1 MEFSSLV
8 TPEEWAAL
16 AECFRA
22 KRAHV
27 EASPARERFRSL
39 WAEWELEA
47 ACRFTPQNNLD
58 RFRLV
63 REAVRVPPAAYR
75 DRFGMVRA
83 EAVQQ
88 LYAGGVSVS
97 MANLEYYSNLI
108 LALSRSLER
117 ELQAPVQVSFYA
129 TPGSSQALGVHS
141 DGHDVLVIQM
151 RGEKR
156 WDIYYDPADPARD
169 AEKPQRH
176 ILHSGGWL
184 FVPTGM
190 RHEVKNE
197 GSEPSV
203 HLTVGFHP
211 LKWGLLF
218 EQSLAR
224 AVRHAPGLLETIPP
238 HSVVSEGP
246 EAISKR
252 LLALLPFIDPA
263 AQSAEFYRDAHAFA
277 EAIPQPLSRA
287 EIEAAGADTRFT
299 WHHET
304 ATLRSE
310 GARLFI
316 DSSYRRAPLE
326 LRLELEPILRQMGE
340 RQEFRAADVTLPDA
354 AHRLLL
360 CKFLAH
366 VGALRIRA
374 D

>member
-8 TPEEWAAL
+8 TATEWATL
-16 AECFRA
+16 AECFRTR
-22 KRAHV
+22 RAHV
-27 EASPARERFRSL
+27 EASSSRDRFGAL

-47 ACRFTPQNNLD
+47 VCRFTPQNHLD

-97 MANLEYYSNLI
+97 MANLEYYSNLVLS
-108 LALSRSLER
+108 LARGLER
-117 ELQAPVQVSFYA
+117 ELESPVQVSFYA

-141 DGHDVLVIQM
+141 DSHDVLVIQT

-156 WDIYYDPADPARD
+156 WDIYHDLADPSRD
-169 AEKPQRH
+169 AEKPQRYF
-176 ILHSGGWL
+176 LRSGSWL

-197 GSEPSV
+197 GSVPSV
-203 HLTVGFHP
+203 HVTVGFHP
-211 LKWGLLF
+211 LKWGRIV

-224 AVRHAPGLLETIPP
+224 AVRHAPELLETIPP

-246 EAISKR
+246 EAIAKR
-252 LLALLPFIDPA
+252 LLAILPFIDPV
-263 AQSAEFYRDAHAFA
+263 AQSAEFFRDVHAFA
-277 EAIPQPLSRA
+277 EPVPQPVSRA
-287 EIEAAGADTRFT
+287 ELEAAGEGTRFA
-299 WHHET
+299 WRHDT
-304 ATLRSE
+304 ASLRSE
-310 GARLFI
+310 GAQLFV
-316 DSSYRRAPLE
+316 DSPYRRMPLE
-326 LRLELEPILRQMGE
+326 VRAELETTLRRMSESGGFLPSE
-340 RQEFRAADVTLPDA
+340 VTLPDA

-366 VGALRIRA
+366 VGALKICRS
-374 D
+374 